1 MKAEAFGAIGILP
14 KDFYEM
20 DTDDYTL
27 MRKGFYDNREY
38 FEGVV
43 RRQVQIQIA
52 PWIKNLPS
60 VEDLWP
66 LSGDKERMSE
76 QQKANGERQAA
87 ELSKHKKGGFEYR
100 YDPERKVIVEYP
112 LN

>member
-38 FEGVV
+38 HEDVV

-52 PWIKNLPS
+52 PWVKNLPA
-60 VEDLWP
+60 VESIWP

-76 QQKANGERQAA
+76 QKKISEERMIAQ
-87 ELSKHKKGGFEYR
+87 LNKHKKGGFEYR
-100 YDPERKVIVEYP
+100 MKNGVIVETP